1 MKRFI
6 FMVVV
11 CLCAVG
17 VLQAQT
23 IRQGQQF
30 FDGVALYVVYGISQN
45 GTVKMMGS
53 DSWGGVYELA
63 LEAKGAPGRYVL
75 KAANAAP
82 SPFRCLWGSEVEY
95 IRQEGMNFLAVKDG
109 KGRVVETLVLT
120 PDNLI
125 DCSVQQEQMERD
137 AAADL
142 ASACNDM
149 LLNTH
154 MLMPLDLE
162 PIKQEAARLGK
173 LSRPSII
180 QRINVQLLNS
190 EIDYRNGQAE
200 GGYDNPDG
208 LGADGRGEDEVD

>member
-1 MKRFI
+1 M
-6 FMVVV
+6 
-11 CLCAVG
+11 CLCALCV
-17 VLQAQT
+17 V
-23 IRQGQQF
+23 QGQTVKRGQKF
-30 FDGVALYVVYGISQN
+30 FDGVALYVVNGIGLN
-45 GTVKMMGS
+45 GAVSVSGN
-53 DSWGGVYELA
+53 DSWGGVYSFT
-63 LEAKGAPGRYVL
+63 LETNGAPGRYVM
-75 KAANAAP
+75 KVGNGTP
-82 SPFRCLWGSEVEY
+82 SPFRCQWGNEVEY
-95 IRQEGMNFLAVKDG
+95 IRQEGMNFLAVKNS
-109 KGRVVETLVLT
+109 KGRLVETLVLT

-125 DCSVQQEQMERD
+125 DCAAQQEQMERD
-137 AAADL
+137 VADDL
-142 ASACNDM
+142 TSACNDL

-208 LGADGRGEDEVD
+208 LGADGRGEDEVDK